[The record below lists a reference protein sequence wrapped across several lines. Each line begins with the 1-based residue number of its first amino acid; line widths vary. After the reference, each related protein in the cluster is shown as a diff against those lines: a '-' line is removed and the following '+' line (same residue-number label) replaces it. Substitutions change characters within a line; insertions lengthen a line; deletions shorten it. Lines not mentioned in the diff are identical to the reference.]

1 MLFTVYF
8 REKLFSE
15 TTLIAT
21 FLLRSDAEAFV
32 AQSNI
37 KTLVIK
43 EIDKWKAWQLIREEI
58 K

>member
-8 REKLFSE
+8 REKRFSE
-15 TTLIAT
+15 TPLIAT
-21 FLLRSDAEAFV
+21 FLMRSDAEAFV

-43 EIDKWKAWQLIREEI
+43 EIDKWEAWKLILEEI

>member
-15 TTLIAT
+15 TTLIAA

-43 EIDKWKAWQLIREEI
+43 EIDKWEAWRLIREEI

>member
-1 MLFTVYF
+1 MLFTVYP
-8 REKLFSE
+8 RH
-15 TTLIAT
+15 TTTVVAT
-21 FLLRSDAEAFV
+21 FLMRSDAEAFV

-43 EIDKWKAWQLIREEI
+43 EIDKWQAWLLIREEI

>member
-43 EIDKWKAWQLIREEI
+43 EIDKWEAWRLIREEI

>member
-43 EIDKWKAWQLIREEI
+43 EIDKWQAWRLIREEI

>member
-15 TTLIAT
+15 TTLIAA

>member
-21 FLLRSDAEAFV
+21 FLIRSDAEAFV
-32 AQSNI
+32 DQSNI

-43 EIDKWKAWQLIREEI
+43 EIDKWEAWRLIREEI

>member
-8 REKLFSE
+8 RKKMFSS
-15 TTLIAT
+15 TTLVAT
-21 FLLRSDAEAFV
+21 FLMRSDAEEFV

-43 EIDKWKAWQLIREEI
+43 EIDKWPAWQLILEEV